1 MVENASKLSFFYR
14 NPERPFDTERPRNWG
29 SFGAELNGLKPWRRG
44 GFRCFLGGWLMVENA
59 SKQSREQAMKRS
71 ARARTST
78 PERNDD
84 SRRATFKRTTETP
97 VRKTLAMPTS
107 GGKAGPENPGSAAG
121 AAALKSGRRP
131 RARSLAGG
139 LRLVTEG
146 YIRSTAPCRRP
157 FCWTSRIPRVDPVST
172 PARIRSTDFYVIYIL
187 STTMVVHDVENIVFY
202 SVSWPSAEIDLRLT
216 GRWWCRLCVPRL
228 TGLIDIS
235 FVLGTEV
242 A

>member
-1 MVENASKLSFFYR
+1 
-14 NPERPFDTERPRNWG
+14 
-29 SFGAELNGLKPWRRG
+29 
-44 GFRCFLGGWLMVENA
+44 MVENA

-107 GGKAGPENPGSAAG
+107 GGKAGPENPGSVAG

-131 RARSLAGG
+131 RARVLAGG

-146 YIRSTAPCRRP
+146 YIRSPPLPPT
-157 FCWTSRIPRVDPVST
+157 
-172 PARIRSTDFYVIYIL
+172 
-187 STTMVVHDVENIVFY
+187 
-202 SVSWPSAEIDLRLT
+202 PSARPPPES
-216 GRWWCRLCVPRL
+216 GRQMYM
-228 TGLIDIS
+228 
-235 FVLGTEV
+235 
-242 A
+242 